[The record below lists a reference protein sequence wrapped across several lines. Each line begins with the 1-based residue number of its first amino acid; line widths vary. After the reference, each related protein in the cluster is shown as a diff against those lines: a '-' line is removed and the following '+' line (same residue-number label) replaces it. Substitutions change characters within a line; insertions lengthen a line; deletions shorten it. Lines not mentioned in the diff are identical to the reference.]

1 MKKNYYRPICT
12 ACRAKLQGWGR
23 TAAGKERYRCPK
35 CKTSRLR
42 CNSRLAI
49 LRKFEELF
57 RRYILWGISYQ
68 LLSLS
73 SGYSIPYLASRF
85 HSFLSERPP
94 LLPKISQEGE
104 TFLLVDGLW
113 FGRWFV
119 LMVYRQ
125 SKKLTILRIS
135 VGKREVSGR
144 VVRDLESLLKE
155 GYRFTGVVSDDQ
167 RGIVRAVREVFGHIP
182 HQICLAHMHRRLISA
197 LGKRPKDRHLAK
209 LKRFADGVWLIESK
223 EALRLWQKKILAW
236 KMKNYDY
243 LLEKRIDQ
251 TGRWWFAHPGARKAL
266 RILLGLPLKSFA
278 FLSSPLMPKTTN
290 ELEAQF
296 GHFGR
301 RWSVHRGLKRERWE
315 NFMRWFVY
323 FYNLEKL
330 SHSVKG

>member
-1 MKKNYYRPICT
+1 M
-12 ACRAKLQGWGR
+12 
-23 TAAGKERYRCPK
+23 
-35 CKTSRLR
+35 
-42 CNSRLAI
+42 
-49 LRKFEELF
+49 
-57 RRYILWGISYQ
+57 
-68 LLSLS
+68 
-73 SGYSIPYLASRF
+73 LASSFGCSVTYLVYSF
-85 HSFLSERPP
+85 HTFLHQEPP
-94 LLPKISQEGE
+94 SLPKVPQAEE

-144 VVRDLESLLKE
+144 VIRDLESLLRD

-167 RGIVRAVREVFGHIP
+167 RGIVRAVKEVFGHIP

-197 LGKRPKDRHLAK
+197 LGKRPKDRHLVK
-209 LKRFADGVWLIESK
+209 LKRFADGVWLIESR

-296 GHFGR
+296 GHFGK
-301 RWSVHRGLKRERWE
+301 RWLAHRGLKRERWE

-323 FYNLEKL
+323 LYNQEKI
-330 SHSVKG
+330 SRSIKG